1 MGTGVK
7 QVRSGLISRIHKKA
21 LPHNTLPTS
30 AAHTGHEVEASISH
44 KEKHGEGGGNEAKN
58 WAWYFRRIVIRSKI
72 WGCFEV
78 LRNEKDV
85 GIQLYGLKMRARLEL
100 QVCECPVQRRC
111 SKL

>member
-1 MGTGVK
+1 M
-7 QVRSGLISRIHKKA
+7 
-21 LPHNTLPTS
+21 
-30 AAHTGHEVEASISH
+30 EAGPCET
-44 KEKHGEGGGNEAKN
+44 KEKHGEGGGTEAKN

-100 QVCECPVQRRC
+100 QVCEYPMEVLEAVRVCMWRAQRRQQEIQ
-111 SKL
+111 K